1 MKLKIFGIGL
11 ALLLMTACGTDKK
24 ESEEMADSA
33 ATSETYVPPIGNNTN
48 QQQSPTNG
56 DPSVAS
62 QDVQQQQQPIT
73 MPTKEITD
81 AEIKKLSKI
90 LNQLQQLNTQSQ
102 QVMMQ
107 TVEKQGLPVQRF
119 MEMQQGGNNPEIV
132 KTITEDEKKKYQAAV
147 TELGKVQLEMRKK
160 MENVLKKE
168 GVTMEEYQQMMI
180 ALQTNP
186 KAQQKLMQMSAPP
199 TPPAPKK

>member
-1 MKLKIFGIGL
+1 MKLKVFGIGL
-11 ALLLMTACGTDKK
+11 ALLLMTACGDDKK
-24 ESEEMADSA
+24 EVEEVADST
-33 ATSETYVPPIGNNTN
+33 ATSETYVPPIGNTTE
-48 QQQSPTNG
+48 QQQAPTNA

-90 LNQLQQLNTQSQ
+90 MNQLQQLNMQSQ
-102 QVMMQ
+102 QIMMQ
-107 TVEKQGLPVQRF
+107 TVEKQGLPIQRF
-119 MEMQQGGNNPEIV
+119 MEMQQAGNNPEIA
-132 KTITEDEKKKYQAAV
+132 KTITEEEKKKFQAAYN
-147 TELGKVQLEMRKK
+147 ELGKVQVEMRKK

-168 GVTMEEYQQMMI
+168 GVSMDEYQQMMI

-186 KAQQKLMQMSAPP
+186 KAQQKLMQMAAPQ

>member
-11 ALLLMTACGTDKK
+11 ALLLMTACGDDKK
-24 ESEEMADSA
+24 ESEEVADSNT
-33 ATSETYVPPIGNNTN
+33 TSETYVPPIGNSPNP
-48 QQQSPTNG
+48 QQSPTND

-62 QDVQQQQQPIT
+62 QDVQQQQPIT

-90 LNQLQQLNTQSQ
+90 LNQLQQLNMQSQ
-102 QVMMQ
+102 QIMMQ
-107 TVEKQGLPVQRF
+107 TVENQGLPVQRF
-119 MEMQQGGNNPEIV
+119 MEIQQGGNDPEIV
-132 KTITEDEKKKYQAAV
+132 KTITEDEKKKYQSAI
-147 TELGKVQLEMRKK
+147 TELGKVQIEMRKK

-168 GVTMEEYQQMMI
+168 GVTMQEYQQMMI

-186 KAQQKLMQMSAPP
+186 QAQQKLMQMSAPQ